1 MLIEIGMFD
10 AYGAGFEFQDKEI
23 IIKHHNLKK
32 YYSNCQNIKDGC
44 YTDDTQMSIAITEL
58 ILNHDKWNPYLI
70 AEYFFNAY
78 HRDKRF
84 GYSPNFQYILDS
96 SSDHNH
102 LLELI
107 NSTDIVSNG
116 SVMRSVPLSVIKD
129 VPELVE
135 KCRMQSSVTHNSYEA
150 IISSQAVALI
160 GNFFLYQ
167 NGNKKDLVNYI
178 FEKTN
183 EFFNSEKTDE
193 VRNDAIDTVDAVIS
207 VLIKSNTMLEVLNNA
222 VALGGDTDSVASIA
236 GGLASLS
243 SQYTNDL
250 PSFLFDDLEN
260 ETYGKDYLK
269 SLDKKIINK
278 FNLKITN

>member
-10 AYGAGFEFQDKEI
+10 AYGAGFEFQDQEI
-23 IIKHHNLKK
+23 IKTHHLLTE
-32 YYSNCQNIKDGC
+32 YYSNFKDIKAGQ
-44 YTDDTQMSIAITEL
+44 YTDDTQMSIAIAEL
-58 ILNHDKWNPYLI
+58 LLEHDEWNI
-70 AEYFFNAY
+70 NIISEYFLNAY

-84 GYSPNFQYILDS
+84 GYSPNFQNILES
-96 SSDHNH
+96 SFDHNQF
-102 LLELI
+102 LDI
-107 NSTDIVSNG
+107 IQSDGIVSNG

-129 VPELVE
+129 TNELME
-135 KCRMQSSVTHNSYEA
+135 KCKLQSSITHNSHEA
-150 IISSQAVALI
+150 IVASQSVALI
-160 GNFFLYQ
+160 GNFFLYK
-167 NGNKKDLVNYI
+167 NGNKNDLVNYI

-183 EFFNSEKTDE
+183 EFFNSNKTDE

-207 VLIKSNTMLEVLNNA
+207 VLIKSNTMLEILDNSVE
-222 VALGGDTDSVASIA
+222 LGGDTDSVASIS

-260 ETYGKDYLK
+260 EIYGKDYLK

-278 FNLKITN
+278 FNLK